1 MADTQ
6 NPIVVEILSPD
17 GVTFSDDGIDMV
29 AARAADGE
37 FAIMKN
43 HLPLA
48 AALETCVVRVK
59 KGGKERK
66 IAVFGGFLEVE
77 NNKVNIISPQAEL
90 AESIDIARAQAA
102 EKRARD
108 RLSSHS
114 KDIDMERAERAL
126 QRAMIRL
133 QATKR

>member
-17 GVTFSDDGIDMV
+17 GVTFSDDSIDMV

-133 QATKR
+133 QATRK